1 MDRDSRQQQEKETAD
16 MERDL
21 QRPIKSV
28 DNQGDGETKVVEE
41 AKEIKESE

>member
-1 MDRDSRQQQEKETAD
+1 VDRDSRQQQEKETAD

-21 QRPIKSV
+21 KRQKRV
-28 DNQGDGETKVVEE
+28 DNQGDGETKVVEQ